1 VALFN
6 QAFPNSKVSR
16 LVLIA
21 PMSWNQEQSAAAY
34 KEDTGVPLD
43 EVLLAARNAGN
54 ELIKANVL
62 QCKGIEV
69 LATSFLSYY
78 ADKPNRNTPEIL
90 QSVDRPVLVF
100 QGTEDALAEGYKSQI
115 SLVSSN
121 PLVEHYWVDG
131 ADHFFRD
138 LYADEL
144 VEVLLEWLPE

>member
-1 VALFN
+1 
-6 QAFPNSKVSR
+6 
-16 LVLIA
+16 
-21 PMSWNQEQSAAAY
+21 MTWNQKQSAAAY
-34 KEDTGVPLD
+34 KEVTGVPLD

-54 ELIKANVL
+54 ELIRTDVL
-62 QCKGIEV
+62 QCKDIEV

-90 QSVDRPVLVF
+90 QLVDRPALVF

-115 SLVSSN
+115 SLVSNN
-121 PLVEHYWVDG
+121 PLVEHYWIDCAG
-131 ADHFFRD
+131 HFFRD